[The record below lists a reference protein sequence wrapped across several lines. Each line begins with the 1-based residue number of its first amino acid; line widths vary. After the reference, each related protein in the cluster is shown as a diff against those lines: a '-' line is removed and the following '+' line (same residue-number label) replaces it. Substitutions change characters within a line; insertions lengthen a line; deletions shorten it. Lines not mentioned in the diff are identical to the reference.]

1 MIHCSE
7 FQGKASC
14 YENAGPSGLFCQQI
28 CCLSRKEALLIRERK
43 FGTALETV
51 HVPGGRGPEAPFQL
65 RKRPARAGRS
75 MRGLGGVPT
84 PGPRPGPPG
93 AVTRQARRDVEEW
106 EPRPPLPVSPVKV
119 AWFRF
124 MESPTRGGN
133 VFVNTVVGGS
143 RAALRRRARERCVG
157 GPHVG
162 LGREAGPVWPQWPIL
177 GWLTFPEWT

>member
-1 MIHCSE
+1 MCLEGEDPRPPSSY
-7 FQGKASC
+7 G
-14 YENAGPSGLFCQQI
+14 NAPPGPAAGRGGWEGSPHL
-28 CCLSRKEALLIRERK
+28 
-43 FGTALETV
+43 
-51 HVPGGRGPEAPFQL
+51 GRGP
-65 RKRPARAGRS
+65 GR
-75 MRGLGGVPT
+75 L
-84 PGPRPGPPG
+84 
-93 AVTRQARRDVEEW
+93 DVEEW
-106 EPRPPLPVSPVKV
+106 EPRPPLPVSPAKV

>member
-1 MIHCSE
+1 MCLEGEDPRPPSSY
-7 FQGKASC
+7 G
-14 YENAGPSGLFCQQI
+14 NAPPGPAAARGGWEGSPHL
-28 CCLSRKEALLIRERK
+28 
-43 FGTALETV
+43 
-51 HVPGGRGPEAPFQL
+51 GRGP
-65 RKRPARAGRS
+65 GR
-75 MRGLGGVPT
+75 L
-84 PGPRPGPPG
+84 
-93 AVTRQARRDVEEW
+93 DVEEW

-124 MESPTRGGN
+124 MESPTCGGN